1 MKSMMAELANAGLTQ
16 EDILHKTQVLMK
28 AFKRE
33 DPTATLAEYALAS
46 KQKNLAL
53 KQNNTSPKDFTL
65 VCIYFY
71 YFNSIIILLHIF
83 FQILW
88 KSRYM

>member
-53 KQNNTSPKDFTL
+53 KQNNTSPKDFML
-65 VCIYFY
+65 VCNYLVIHIYF
-71 YFNSIIILLHIF
+71 NNILA
-83 FQILW
+83 
-88 KSRYM
+88 

>member
-1 MKSMMAELANAGLTQ
+1 MMAELANAGLTQ

-65 VCIYFY
+65 VCTYIF
-71 YFNSIIILLHIF
+71 HTIF
-83 FQILW
+83 FSKFYGKVRVISWLITFP
-88 KSRYM
+88 SH